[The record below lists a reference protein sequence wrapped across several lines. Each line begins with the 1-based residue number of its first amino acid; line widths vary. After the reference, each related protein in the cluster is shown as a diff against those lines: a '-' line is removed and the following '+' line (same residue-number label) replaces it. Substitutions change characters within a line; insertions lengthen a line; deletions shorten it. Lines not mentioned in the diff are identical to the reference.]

1 MTLVDA
7 KHIEQHLDEEK
18 PEGAENE
25 AAEQVAFADRLLLNK
40 TDLVSAEDLERV
52 EKRLQS
58 INSLAPI
65 VRCHKANV
73 SPDNVLNICGFDLNR
88 ALEMD
93 PEFLNTEGEHEH
105 DSTVTS
111 VAISQPGDVDLK
123 SIEAWIGTL
132 LQERGADIFRMK
144 GVLSVAGSEKKFV
157 YHAVHMTFNSEFSQE
172 WKKGEERGSKLVF
185 IGKKLDDKEL
195 RESFKACLA

>member
-1 MTLVDA
+1 M
-7 KHIEQHLDEEK
+7 
-18 PEGAENE
+18 
-25 AAEQVAFADRLLLNK
+25 
-40 TDLVSAEDLERV
+40 
-52 EKRLQS
+52 
-58 INSLAPI
+58 
-65 VRCHKANV
+65 

-88 ALEMD
+88 TFEMD
-93 PEFLNTEGEHEH
+93 PEFLNTKGEHEH
-105 DSTVTS
+105 DNTVTS

-123 SIEAWIGTL
+123 SIEAFIGKL

-172 WKKGEERGSKLVF
+172 WKKGEERVSKLVF
-185 IGKKLDDKEL
+185 IGKKLDDKEF